1 MSRLRL
7 DATCWVLQDASG
19 SEGGGGG
26 AIYLN
31 PDGSDPHWSFDSF
44 TPEETAAHSTYQE
57 GMNANRNL
65 RRALEQGSLDV
76 IEVLDNA
83 AWVFVSRS
91 GAARVDVLHPLLTDE
106 RPHLGALFHEA
117 EARLRGAST
126 PRASG
131 R

>member
-1 MSRLRL
+1 MAPLHLGTPTAPIPDLRAL
-7 DATCWVLQDASG
+7 IGQALFIMLT
-19 SEGGGGG
+19 E
-26 AIYLN
+26 
-31 PDGSDPHWSFDSF
+31 
-44 TPEETAAHSTYQE
+44 PEE

-131 R
+131 RQTHLNNLSSPNQRT